1 VILLLR
7 GRPDEAES
15 LFVRFGPE
23 LPFGQPLYAA
33 VVDTSE
39 AMLHLHR
46 GDLEAARRLLCG
58 PAATTEAAQLEHHT
72 IDWSA
77 ALGWLAWEENR
88 WADAATHLEPSDQR
102 WRNGEVH
109 TLVGGPVF
117 VPLHVDALLRLGR
130 PADVAAL
137 LKRIP
142 GGGQLSPF
150 YDAALAVAR
159 FRAEPTAHRAD
170 EAAAAAL
177 AAPWPWL
184 SGLTGRWRGEL
195 LGDLAA
201 TKDAATL
208 LAGIGADRQA
218 WRAEETL
225 RRLGGRPARRGVSA
239 GPLSAREMEVARLVA
254 DGLPNPA
261 IARRLYLSRPT
272 VASHVAHI
280 LTKLGF
286 ASRAQIAAWVAGQS
300 RAGPA

>member
-1 VILLLR
+1 
-7 GRPDEAES
+7 

-23 LPFGQPLYAA
+23 LRFGQPLNAPLA
-33 VVDTSE
+33 DISE

-58 PAATTEAAQLEHHT
+58 PAAATEVAQLDYHA

-88 WADAATHLEPSDQR
+88 WADAAAHLERSARR
-102 WRNGEVH
+102 WRSGGVFH
-109 TLVGGPVF
+109 ILIGGPVF
-117 VPLHVDALLRLGR
+117 EPLHVDALLRLGK
-130 PADVAAL
+130 PAEAAAL
-137 LKRIP
+137 LERVP

-159 FRAEPTAHRAD
+159 FRAELAAGRA
-170 EAAAAAL
+170 EAAAAAAL

-201 TKDAATL
+201 AKDAAAL

-218 WRAEETL
+218 WRAEEIL
-225 RRLGGRPARRGVSA
+225 RRLGGRPQQGVPA
-239 GPLSAREMEVARLVA
+239 GALTAREMEVARLVA
-254 DGLPNPA
+254 DGLSNPA

-286 ASRAQIAAWVAGQS
+286 ASRAQIAAWVAGQIS
-300 RAGPA
+300 ADPA